1 MKKILKYIKLSFVS
15 IIENKGRSFLTM
27 LGIII
32 GIGSVILMTSLGKG
46 AEAYILGSVSSFGS
60 NLVYIQPGS
69 PDQGI
74 TGAIVS
80 PDRIKYKDY
89 LNLTKAKFF
98 ENVTPVQAYDA
109 VLSYGENSEFSYVIG
124 TTRGYALLLG
134 FYAEKGRFLDEV
146 DVNGASRV
154 MVLGY
159 KKAEELFGATDPI
172 GENVKIK
179 GQNWRVIGVMAP
191 QGGNAFEDYDTMVFV
206 PITAMQTYLFGV
218 DFVQAVM
225 AGAVGEVDDVMEQA
239 TEYMRTLHNINNPEN
254 DPAKDD
260 FMVMSQDQVL
270 GIFNDVSTILTLF
283 IVAIA
288 SISIVVG
295 GIGIMNIMFVSVN
308 QRTREIGLRKAV
320 GASNADILLQ
330 FLIEAVV
337 ITFLGGLIGVAWGIG
352 TSYLISL
359 LVKIFENEWQFMI
372 NVEAVIIS
380 ALVSIVVGLIFGIYP
395 ARKASLQNSIDAL
408 RYE

>member
-15 IIENKGRSFLTM
+15 IAENKGRSFLTM

-32 GIGSVILMTSLGKG
+32 GIGAVILMTSLGKG

-60 NLVYIQPGS
+60 NLIYVQPGS

-89 LNLTKAKFF
+89 LNLSKAKFL

-109 VLSYGENSEFSYVIG
+109 VLSYGDISEFSYVIG

-154 MVLGY
+154 IVLGY

-218 DFVQAVM
+218 DFVQALM
-225 AGAVGEVDDVMEQA
+225 AGAVGEVQDVIEQT

-254 DPAKDD
+254 DPSKDD

-320 GASNADILLQ
+320 GASNSDILLQ

-337 ITFLGGLIGVAWGIG
+337 ITFLGGLIGVIWGVG

-359 LVKIFENEWQFMI
+359 LVRIFENKWQFMI

-380 ALVSIVVGLIFGIYP
+380 ALVSVAVGLIFGIYP